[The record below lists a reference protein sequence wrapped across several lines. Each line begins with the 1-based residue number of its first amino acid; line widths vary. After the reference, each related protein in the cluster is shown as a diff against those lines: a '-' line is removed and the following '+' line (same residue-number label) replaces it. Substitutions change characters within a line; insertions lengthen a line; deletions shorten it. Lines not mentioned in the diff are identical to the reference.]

1 MARATLRRSPYAR
14 GVWRNRVSFGSFRH
28 EGEHDRVKRGFAHL
42 VLAAVVA
49 AGIGPA
55 AVSAAAEENE
65 RPYYPAVSTANGV
78 PRVMT
83 GPGPVG
89 GSEQLAREVHD
100 EMNLMR
106 TDPQGYIRFLEDYR
120 AQFRGDQVFRPGRVT
135 VQTREGVAAVD
146 EAIAFLRRQQPLPPL
161 RFDGVLTLSA
171 KDHVADQGPTGFVGH
186 YGTDG
191 WDFATRVARRG
202 GEPWGGENISYGYD
216 TAREVII
223 QLLVDDNVRDR
234 GHRVNLFQTGY
245 VRAGVGC
252 GPHAVFYYMCVIDY
266 GYEFVGKR

>member
-1 MARATLRRSPYAR
+1 MAGLKTK
-14 GVWRNRVSFGSFRH
+14 GEQVRVR
-28 EGEHDRVKRGFAHL
+28 RGFAQII
-42 VLAAVVA
+42 LAAVIAATTSSGVA
-49 AGIGPA
+49 AA
-55 AVSAAAEENE
+55 REM
-65 RPYYPAVSTANGV
+65 PYRPAVPTANGS

-83 GPGPVG
+83 GPGPYG

-106 TDPQGYIRFLEDYR
+106 TDPQGYIRVLEDYR
-120 AQFRGDQVFRPGRVT
+120 AQFRGDQVIRPGRVT
-135 VQTREGVAAVD
+135 IQTREGVAAVD
-146 EAIAFLRRQQPLPPL
+146 EAIAFLRRQTPLPAL
-161 RFDGVLTLSA
+161 RFDGVLSLSA

-252 GPHAVFYYMCVIDY
+252 GPHAIFYYMCVIDY
-266 GYEFVGKR
+266 GYELVGKR